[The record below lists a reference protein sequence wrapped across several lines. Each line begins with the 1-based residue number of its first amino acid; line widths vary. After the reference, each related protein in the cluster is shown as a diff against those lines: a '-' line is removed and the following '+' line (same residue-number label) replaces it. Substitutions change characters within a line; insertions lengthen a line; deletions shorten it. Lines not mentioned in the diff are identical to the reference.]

1 VRQRDLSLAS
11 LVLLVVLGVRFMPQS
26 TTVAGNP
33 SSPKSTETAQ
43 PQAPEA
49 IPSGLPEVWAT
60 LCRLNPDYVAKS
72 YLADSSSGGDVK
84 SSDPDPD
91 CLKDLPGSVFPVIAT
106 IADPIRTHLRLW
118 TDRTIEALQT
128 AAAEVGYIP
137 YMQALPWP
145 APTSSTNQPSQ
156 RSQYGPRQKY
166 PGVLVFR
173 NSNEKKI
180 APSGT
185 IFADYLAVLVVPETP
200 AGGIDQET
208 FYAALHIID
217 KIPKAKGDDS
227 KTPTVLVAGPNFSGS
242 VSSLQDIDRE
252 LRNKSR
258 PHCFHAYSGTI
269 TNAEYHL
276 ADSCSELHKL
286 QTADHDALSDFATGV
301 RSMGYSPSQI
311 AILSEEGTE
320 YGNQGDQQPQSNQ
333 AQDPTTEFLY
343 LHFPRGIAILRNAS
357 GPAQSA
363 STQAQ
368 GNIAQEGLSLSW
380 QDADSGQSDEVPS
393 YGRQTTAV
401 SQETALSSVAQTLK
415 RQGIKALGI
424 LATDPLDVTFMI
436 HWFKQACPDV
446 RLFVRD
452 LDLLYLRTPDVSS
465 PSGVLAVNNYTLFP
479 KALWGST
486 DSQQKHLLHFPS
498 SSQEGQYDA
507 FTNLLYEIG
516 YAPARSPEHPLWLT
530 TTGTG
535 AYFPIKWLTQADSA
549 ESALR
554 NPGKPPYGAI
564 LLWALITGVA
574 LAHAAGLWRPHSV
587 PNYFG
592 CEFDLS
598 DDGDAITA
606 AKQVCHVI
614 ALFCIA
620 LAAMAAGS
628 SFVYFFLSYP
638 VIAFLVVAS
647 QVLLVWRALV
657 AFRATLSVLKNLR
670 GDKKLVN
677 QHMIQLGSLRRAGA
691 IVVALVVAGMLAWCI
706 SLVPNPTNRFFHWR
720 NLNLTSGVAPVIPIV
735 ILLVTI
741 YLGIWVYLRR
751 ISLWE
756 YGSIQLPNDPMDDIF
771 PSDCNPQVQSI
782 DLCMLRLPPRPWGY
796 ILAVMWVTGIVV
808 FRPWTSLGMFE
819 PAWIRGSVIFWLG
832 VAFLLLSANWL
843 RFLAIWREL
852 QEILSKL
859 ERLPLRAAFSRLPR
873 DGPLSITGWSVPTKS
888 FLPTR
893 QAVETLRALESAD
906 PNLDRSVN
914 KATQAVF
921 DTIAEWMN
929 DGIPQPV
936 ERAQKLGMAVGASG
950 SIASMPD
957 TSGREAATVEP
968 SQLRLAQSTAN
979 KPQIQQPEKPAAPQ
993 GEARDSTEGQKE
1005 RLQKIRAMIKL
1016 LHGLIPYLRKHW
1028 KQSEARDSTA
1038 KRKERLHKMRLA
1050 MTDLIHKLIPYTQ
1063 EYWKRRE
1070 TWHAGIKVVAGRERR
1085 KTDSP
1090 DYKYELAEDLIVLR
1104 YYSYVRYV
1112 CTEARNVLFFLVL
1125 AFVLLFAALHSY
1137 PFRAGRAI
1145 DVWFIVLFLVMGTGI
1160 VIVLLQLER
1169 NSLLSNLQNTK
1180 ANKVGKNFYFDVLKY
1195 GAIPLLTLIGSQ
1207 VPSISNFLLG
1217 WIQPN
1222 LEAFR

>member
-1 VRQRDLSLAS
+1 LLSRLQR
-11 LVLLVVLGVRFMPQS
+11 
-26 TTVAGNP
+26 N
-33 SSPKSTETAQ
+33 
-43 PQAPEA
+43 
-49 IPSGLPEVWAT
+49 
-60 LCRLNPDYVAKS
+60 
-72 YLADSSSGGDVK
+72 
-84 SSDPDPD
+84 
-91 CLKDLPGSVFPVIAT
+91 
-106 IADPIRTHLRLW
+106 
-118 TDRTIEALQT
+118 
-128 AAAEVGYIP
+128 
-137 YMQALPWP
+137 
-145 APTSSTNQPSQ
+145 
-156 RSQYGPRQKY
+156 
-166 PGVLVFR
+166 
-173 NSNEKKI
+173 
-180 APSGT
+180 
-185 IFADYLAVLVVPETP
+185 
-200 AGGIDQET
+200 
-208 FYAALHIID
+208 
-217 KIPKAKGDDS
+217 
-227 KTPTVLVAGPNFSGS
+227 
-242 VSSLQDIDRE
+242 
-252 LRNKSR
+252 
-258 PHCFHAYSGTI
+258 I

-286 QTADHDALSDFATGV
+286 QTADRDALSDFATGL
-301 RSMGYSPSQI
+301 RSMGYRPSQI
-311 AILSEEGTE
+311 ALLSEEGTE
-320 YGNQGDQQPQSNQ
+320 YGNQGGGQQPQSNQ
-333 AQDPTTEFLY
+333 PQDPTTEFLY

-368 GNIAQEGLSLSW
+368 GNTLQEGLSLSW

-479 KALWGST
+479 KALRGST

-516 YAPARSPEHPLWLT
+516 YVPARSPEHPLWLT

-535 AYFPIKWLTQADSA
+535 AYFPIKWLTQADST
-549 ESALR
+549 ESAFR

-564 LLWALITGVA
+564 VLWALITGVA
-574 LAHAAGLWRPHSV
+574 LAHAAGLWRPNLV

-598 DDGDAITA
+598 DNGDAITA
-606 AKQVCHVI
+606 AKQVCHVM
-614 ALFCIA
+614 ALLCIA

-638 VIAFLVVAS
+638 VIAFLVLAS

-657 AFRATLSVLKNLR
+657 AFRATLSVLKNLQ

-677 QHMIQLGSLRRAGA
+677 QGMMQPESLRRAAA
-691 IVVALVVAGMLAWCI
+691 IVVALVVAGMLAWCV

-735 ILLVTI
+735 ILLVMI
-741 YLGIWVYLRR
+741 YFGVWVYLRR

-796 ILAVMWVTGIVV
+796 ILAVMWVTGTVV

-819 PAWIRGSVIFWLG
+819 PVWIRGSVIFWLG

-859 ERLPLRAAFSRLPR
+859 EKLPLRAAFSRLPR

-906 PNLDRSVN
+906 PELDRSVN
-914 KATQAVF
+914 KATRQAVF

-929 DGIPQPV
+929 EGIPQPV
-936 ERAQKLGMAVGASG
+936 EHAQEVGMAVGASG
-950 SIASMPD
+950 SIVVVPD
-957 TSGREAATVEP
+957 TPGREAATIEP
-968 SQLRLAQSTAN
+968 SQLRLTQSTAN
-979 KPQIQQPEKPAAPQ
+979 KPPFQQPEKPSAPQ
-993 GEARDSTEGQKE
+993 DEARDSTAGRKE
-1005 RLQKIRAMIKL
+1005 RLHNMRRAMTKL
-1016 LHGLIPYLRKHW
+1016 LHELIPYLRKYW
-1028 KQSEARDSTA
+1028 KQG
-1038 KRKERLHKMRLA
+1038 
-1050 MTDLIHKLIPYTQ
+1050 
-1063 EYWKRRE
+1063 E

-1104 YYSYVRYV
+1104 YYSYIRYV

-1145 DVWFIVLFLVMGTGI
+1145 DGWFIVLFLVMGTGI

-1169 NSLLSNLQNTK
+1169 NSLLSNLQHTK
-1180 ANKVGKNFYFDVLKY
+1180 GNKVGKNFYFDVLKY

-1207 VPSISNFLLG
+1207 VPSISNFLLR